1 MLNSWSLSLPFCKVG
16 TWADTQMFITT
27 CIMISP
33 HVAPPPRL
41 ALGPADGEGSFQCP
55 FTIPSGKCYHGH
67 RVSHGS
73 PEAAAQTPETVPV
86 CSGPWWVCRAEKS
99 PCCGEQSLKD
109 PPSCSGLPEHTA
121 WHGEVTTPAPWAV
134 IPSLLGTPICPA
146 SESGT
151 WGCVGRG
158 WGSAVMRQSLES
170 IGQSVQ

>member
-1 MLNSWSLSLPFCKVG
+1 MGRHPDVYYHMHNDQS
-16 TWADTQMFITT
+16 T
-27 CIMISP
+27 CCASP
-33 HVAPPPRL
+33 Q

-86 CSGPWWVCRAEKS
+86 CSGPRWVCRAEKS

-121 WHGEVTTPAPWAV
+121 WHGEVTTPAPWAM

-151 WGCVGRG
+151 WGCVGRWLG
-158 WGSAVMRQSLES
+158 LGCYETELGKYWVEC
-170 IGQSVQ
+170 SVKISHFYHHGI